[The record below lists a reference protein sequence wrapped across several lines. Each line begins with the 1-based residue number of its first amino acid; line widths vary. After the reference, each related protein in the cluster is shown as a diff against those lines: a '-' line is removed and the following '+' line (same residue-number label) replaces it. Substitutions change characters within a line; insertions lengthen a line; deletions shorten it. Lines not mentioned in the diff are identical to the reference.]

1 MKSINRKIVFIW
13 ACCFVFLL
21 IIYMLVLA
29 PQAKTKKM
37 IKKQLMEKKL
47 LFERAQEITQK
58 ETRLKLNEQI
68 DDLRD
73 ELRNYVI
80 DFDDTANV
88 TFDISQIANEK
99 KVNSFN
105 IKSGNRGQNAAG
117 NKYVYV
123 NNFDV
128 SFTSG
133 FVQFATLLNTLERH
147 RPVIFVD
154 RFRIIRSKQNNPEH
168 QVDMELAVFV
178 RKRKEG

>member
-1 MKSINRKIVFIW
+1 MF
-13 ACCFVFLL
+13 
-21 IIYMLVLA
+21 VLA
-29 PQAKTKKM
+29 PQAKTKKI

-58 ETRLKLNEQI
+58 ETRLKLDEQI

-80 DFDDTANV
+80 DFDDTADV

-105 IKSGNRGQNAAG
+105 IKSRNRGGNASKTG

-154 RFRIIRSKQNNPEH
+154 KFRIIRSEEDNSGH
-168 QVDMELAVFV
+168 QVDMNLTVFV
-178 RKRKEG
+178 RKRKEDYKI